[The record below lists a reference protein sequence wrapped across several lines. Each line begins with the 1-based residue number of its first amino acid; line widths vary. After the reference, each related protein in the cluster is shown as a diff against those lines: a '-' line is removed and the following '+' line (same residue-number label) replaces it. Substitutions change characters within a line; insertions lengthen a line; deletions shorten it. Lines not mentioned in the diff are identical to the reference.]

1 MVDPSRIRNGSV
13 KPWSTLGQP
22 WSNLVNFGQ
31 TWLTLV
37 GFQETCPRPRFE
49 VICRRGPSSDQAG
62 LVRAVS
68 FCVLTPEK
76 ITEVKMG
83 L

>member
-1 MVDPSRIRNGSV
+1 MVDPIRIRNGSI

-22 WSNLVNFGQ
+22 WSNLVEFR
-31 TWLTLV
+31 
-37 GFQETCPRPRFE
+37 ETCPGPRFK
-49 VICRRGPSSDQAG
+49 VIWCGGSSSDQAG

-68 FCVLTPEK
+68 FCVPTPEK
-76 ITEVKMG
+76 IPWVKMG